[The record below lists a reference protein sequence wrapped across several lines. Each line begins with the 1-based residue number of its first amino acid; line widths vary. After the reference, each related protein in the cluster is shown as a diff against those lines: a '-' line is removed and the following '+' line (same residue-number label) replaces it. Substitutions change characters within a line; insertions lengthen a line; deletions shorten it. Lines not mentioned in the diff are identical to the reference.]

1 MNFNLH
7 ITASLLM
14 ATAVTFILNIPFGY
28 LRAGQKKLS
37 FMWFLYIHLPVPL
50 VIMVRYLFE
59 LGFELITYPFLVAAF
74 FLGQAFGAVLFTR
87 FRKKS

>member
-37 FMWFLYIHLPVPL
+37 FRWFLYIHLPVPL

>member
-37 FMWFLYIHLPVPL
+37 FRWFLYIHLPVPL

-74 FLGQAFGAVLFTR
+74 FLGQALGAVLFTR